1 MRKKIVIVALSALAI
16 GLGVR
21 GYIKISQIDKTGP
34 VISFP
39 EDVITYKEGDSYTGL
54 LGDVKA
60 IDTKDGDVTDSLIVE
75 KVSGN
80 DQEKQAIVTY
90 AAIDRKN
97 NLSKL
102 SRVVQYIPK
111 KKQEV
116 KSKEEDS
123 EDERGSEDGEKQPT
137 TEDEKT
143 MVLGQAPVMFLKTD
157 LLTVKQNDRFTIRS
171 FIARIIDDK
180 DKEKVLMNN
189 LKKNG
194 HYTTRNKGMYE
205 FVIYTVDSEGN
216 SSNKERVTLV
226 VN

>member
-1 MRKKIVIVALSALAI
+1 MRKKILIVALAALAI

-21 GYIKISQIDKTGP
+21 GYLKISQIDKNGP

-39 EDVITYKEGDSYTGL
+39 QDVITYTEGDSYTGL
-54 LGDVKA
+54 LADVKA
-60 IDTKDGDVTDSLIVE
+60 IDTNDGDVTDSLIVE

-123 EDERGSEDGEKQPT
+123 
-137 TEDEKT
+137 EDEKT